1 MQLNTMTSSV
11 INRLLHPKLDNI
23 LYEPSVS
30 LLDNIIYELPY
41 YFFVFGSSDPKQQY
55 SANSSNAICLAP
67 NQQDFYDYRLNLC
80 HDLESHARPGTLA
93 NAYHINTVLI
103 INTVK
108 NYKKEDRHIINQN
121 IRKIKK
127 VFLNNRS
134 YEALGKPN
142 DSILVSVGI
151 PTEIFKPSTPL
162 SNRQP
167 VAILDRGGIGAQIK
181 QLFTNHNTECDVID
195 PTSGLNAKALNHT
208 FNRYKV
214 IIDLG
219 EYCNINLLCALSC
232 GCRAI
237 TLTQNFTDCPFIE
250 TCTDVESVVKAALED
265 KITEEEKIKEY
276 IDNNHNFEKF
286 ADTINNIL
294 KHTDKEAYIQ

>member
-1 MQLNTMTSSV
+1 MTSSV

-23 LYEPSVS
+23 LYEPSIS
-30 LLDNIIYELPY
+30 LLDNIIYQLPY
-41 YFFVFGSSDPKQQY
+41 YFFVFRSNDPKQQY
-55 SANSSNAICLAP
+55 SANSNNTICLMP

-80 HDLESHARPGTLA
+80 HDLEHHARPGTIA

-103 INTVK
+103 LNTIK

-142 DSILVSVGI
+142 DSIVVSVGI
-151 PTEIFKPSTPL
+151 PTNIFKPDVPI

-167 VAILDRGGIGAQIK
+167 VAILDRGVIGAQIK
-181 QLFTNHNTECDVID
+181 QLFANNNTECDVID
-195 PTSGLNAKALNHT
+195 PTNGLNIKGLNHT

-237 TLTQNFTDCPFIE
+237 TLGQNFTDCPFIE
-250 TCTDVESVVKAALED
+250 KYTDVESVVKAAIENKTTED
-265 KITEEEKIKEY
+265 KKIKEY

-286 ADTINNIL
+286 ADAMNNIL